1 MFKYLPLLL
10 LLIFSFIFFTYRL
23 DRNPPGFFIDESI
36 NGFEASSILKTGGF
50 SSNGE
55 FFPRMFLNP
64 GEVIRN
70 HAIFVY
76 PVALS
81 MMIFGNNELSVRLTS
96 VFFSIMIILLLFIKM
111 RKQYPIAVYFGILLW
126 PFTSWVFLLSR
137 IGMDFIFC
145 AFLFTCALLLIDNF
159 LHFNLSVK
167 NLTLFGLVCI
177 TLFFSYAPGKIL
189 APGLLLI
196 VFIINI
202 ISKNALTVKIRNAVL
217 LLTAALIILLL
228 SYQYILDNSFFYR
241 SDELM
246 IQCKQPPVVCFA
258 RNIMSHFSWQ
268 SYFENTY
275 TPKDFPV
282 ITHSIP
288 DTSLLPKIFI
298 PFLLIGFFYVLRKA
312 YSRNY
317 SSLTSIFL
325 FLLATIP
332 ASLTIR
338 GFDSYRS
345 VALLPFLFI
354 FSIEG
359 FNLILINIQKLN
371 KYAGIIFCCIVIIL
385 SLFFLSSDIQKMQ
398 NYEFNTS
405 AASYS
410 GWQFGYK
417 KIDNFIKTHYDNY
430 DLFLVSS
437 QIAYLP
443 NLYIRFYDPYQ
454 QFGKIKILT
463 SESIKLATSQTLFAL
478 SPAEINLL
486 PKFHQQYQIYYPNQ
500 KDVAF
505 ILGNIY

>member
-1 MFKYLPLLL
+1 MRKYLPLLL
-10 LLIFSFIFFTYRL
+10 ILIFSFVFLAHKL

-36 NGFEASSILKTGGF
+36 YGFEASSILKTDGF

-55 FFPRMFLNP
+55 FLPRMFLNP
-64 GEVIRN
+64 GESIRN
-70 HAIFVY
+70 HSIFVY

-81 MMIFGNNELSVRLTS
+81 IAIFGNSEFSVRLTS
-96 VFFSIMIILLLFIKM
+96 VFFSIMIALLLFIKM
-111 RKQYPIAVYFGILLW
+111 RKQFPIAVYFGILWW

-137 IGMDFIFC
+137 IGMEFIFC
-145 AFLFTCALLLIDNF
+145 SFLFTYALLLIDNF
-159 LHFNLSVK
+159 IHFNLSVK
-167 NLTLFGLVCI
+167 NLTLFCLVCI
-177 TLFFSYAPGKIL
+177 TLFFSYAAGKIL

-202 ISKNALTVKIRNAVL
+202 FSKNGFNAKIRNVIFLAIV
-217 LLTAALIILLL
+217 TLIIFLL
-228 SYQYILDNSFFYR
+228 SYQYVIDKSFFYR

-246 IQCKQPPVVCFA
+246 IQCKQSPVICFVQ
-258 RNIMSHFSWQ
+258 NIMSHFSWQ
-268 SYFENTY
+268 SYFGNTY

-288 DTSLLPKIFI
+288 DTSLMPKIFI
-298 PFLLIGFFYVLRKA
+298 PFLLIGFFYVLKKA
-312 YSRNY
+312 YRKNY
-317 SSLTSIFL
+317 PSLISIFL

-345 VALLPFLFI
+345 VAILPFLFI

-359 FNLILINIQKLN
+359 FNLIFVNIQKLN
-371 KYAGIIFCCIVIIL
+371 KLAGLIFCVIIAIS
-385 SLFFLSSDIQKMQ
+385 SLFFVLSDIQKMQ

-417 KIDNFIKTHYDNY
+417 EINDYIKNHYDDY
-430 DLFLVSS
+430 DLFLISA
-437 QIAYLP
+437 QIGYLP

-454 QFGKIKILT
+454 QLNKIQILSSQT
-463 SESIKLATSQTLFAL
+463 IKMASPRTLFAL
-478 SPAEINLL
+478 APQEANLL
-486 PKFHQQYQIYYPNQ
+486 PNFHKQNQIFYLNQ

-505 ILGNIY
+505 ILGTVY